1 MRFRDRVALVTG
13 GGSGFGREIALGFA
27 REGARVA
34 VLDHNE
40 TGAEGTLRLIES
52 VGGLALAYPA
62 DVTRK
67 DQVDGAVGDVLERW
81 GTVHI
86 LVNNAGWD
94 RVAPFV
100 ETTEELWDRLIAVNL
115 KGPLICTRAVLEAM
129 IAQRYGRIVNIAS
142 DAGRVGSSG
151 EAVYSAAKGGVIAFT
166 KALAREVAR
175 YGITVNCVCPGP
187 SDTPLFRREVA
198 EPHPEL
204 ARRLLRAIPVGR
216 LGTPQDVAPAV
227 LFLASDEAA
236 YITGQT
242 LSVSGGLT
250 MV

>member
-1 MRFRDRVALVTG
+1 MRFQNRVAVVTG
-13 GGSGFGREIALGFA
+13 AGSGFGREIALGFA

-34 VLDHNE
+34 LLDHNE
-40 TGAEGTLRLIES
+40 TGTQGTLRLIES
-52 VGGLALAYPA
+52 AGGAAAAYTV
-62 DVTRK
+62 DVTRRN
-67 DQVDGAVGDVLERW
+67 QVDAAVRDVLERW

-115 KGPLICTRAVLEAM
+115 KGPIICTRAVLDAM

-166 KALAREVAR
+166 KAVAREVAR

-187 SDTPLFRREVA
+187 SDTPLFWREVA

-204 ARRLLRAIPVGR
+204 AERLLRAIPMGR
-216 LGTPQDVAPAV
+216 LGTPQDIAPAV

>member
-1 MRFRDRVALVTG
+1 MRFRDRVAVVTG

-34 VLDHNE
+34 LLDHNE
-40 TGAEGTLRLIES
+40 TGAQQTLRLIES
-52 VGGLALAYPA
+52 IRGLALVYPA

-67 DQVDGAVGDVLERW
+67 DQVDVAVRDVLERW

-100 ETTEELWDRLIAVNL
+100 QTTEDLWDRLIAVNL
-115 KGPLICTRAVLEAM
+115 KGPIICARAVLDAM
-129 IAQRYGRIVNIAS
+129 LAQRYGRIVNIAS

-151 EAVYSAAKGGVIAFT
+151 EVVYSAAKGGVIAFT

-175 YGITVNCVCPGP
+175 FGITVNCVCPGP

-204 ARRLLRAIPVGR
+204 AERLLRAIPMGR

>member
-40 TGAEGTLRLIES
+40 AGAEGTLRLIES
-52 VGGLALAYPA
+52 AGGLALVYPA

-67 DQVDGAVGDVLERW
+67 DQVDAAVRDVLERW

-151 EAVYSAAKGGVIAFT
+151 ETVYSAAKGGVIAFT